1 MLFIQRKISQIL
13 ELLQYLNTLNTF
25 ISSNKPLLN
34 IFMYLLLCE
43 TAELGGVEG
52 IRQQEL

>member
-1 MLFIQRKISQIL
+1 MLFIQRKIFQSL

-43 TAELGGVEG
+43 TGELGGVEG